1 METSK
6 SLKGKQEM
14 KTILYSGKKAYITML
29 ILKKLKTQGHKEFV
43 LLRMLNRIN
52 VLILEDGI

>member
-1 METSK
+1 
-6 SLKGKQEM
+6 M

-52 VLILEDGI
+52 VLILEDSI